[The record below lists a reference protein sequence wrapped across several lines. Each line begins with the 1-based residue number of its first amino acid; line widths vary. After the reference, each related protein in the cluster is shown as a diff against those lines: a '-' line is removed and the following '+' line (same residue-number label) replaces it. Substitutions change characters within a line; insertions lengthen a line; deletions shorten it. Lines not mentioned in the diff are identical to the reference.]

1 MKKRINIAAI
11 VDKMQTAVQHLASLC
26 PRKRFFTLLLAVAN
40 SSLFTLHSSL
50 FIACTSEETT
60 RTAGSQQRP
69 IAFKDAYTVQPT
81 RSSTKFTATKGIPVG
96 QSMGVYAYLHDT
108 DARNYL
114 TDTPNF
120 MWNQQATSQEDKE
133 PFTYE
138 PLKYWPNDENSKLSF
153 IAYFP
158 YCNGAENDG
167 TDYDIASTGV
177 EPLLANNGTG
187 LPTFNFTVKNNVD
200 DQVDFLVSEVVANL
214 PKSRDTEGDPHQPF
228 NDLTIYDRVP
238 FLFKHMMAKVEFR
251 IVADAEIRKDIV
263 KFQLTK
269 LRVSN
274 LFKDGTL
281 TPTYNPATGI
291 TSFTWHSE
299 APTNTKQDYYDF
311 KTYVP
316 QLLMPQTIGD
326 DVMLS
331 LDYSITFKSDGT
343 TYHYV
348 YENETPKLV
357 TDEEYT
363 YSNAPTLQLNTM
375 KRTDSDEALTEWLPN
390 HHYVYTIRL
399 RANRIDF
406 TGQVVDWGE
415 YDDSDIIDIKE

>member
-1 MKKRINIAAI
+1 MRYLVTILGVI
-11 VDKMQTAVQHLASLC
+11 C
-26 PRKRFFTLLLAVAN
+26 LLAC
-40 SSLFTLHSSL
+40 S
-50 FIACTSEETT
+50 SEETT
-60 RTAGSQQRP
+60 RTAETTSQMRP
-69 IAFKDAYTVQPT
+69 IAFGDAYTVKPT
-81 RSSTKFTATKGIPVG
+81 RSSEAFTATKGIPVG
-96 QSMGVYAYLHDT
+96 QSMGVYAYLHNT
-108 DARNYL
+108 ETRNYSA
-114 TDTPNF
+114 DIPNF
-120 MWNQQATSQEDKE
+120 MFNQQATSQDDAE

-138 PLKYWPNDENSKLSF
+138 PLKYWPNDENSKVSF

-158 YCNGAENDG
+158 YTEETPGHTESPEYPANP
-167 TDYDIASTGV
+167 TGLRT
-177 EPLLANNGTG
+177 LLANNGTG
-187 LPTFNFTVKNNVD
+187 LPTFDFTVKDNVD
-200 DQVDFLVSEVVANL
+200 DQVDFLVSEVVPNL
-214 PKSRDTEGDPHQPF
+214 PKTRDTEDDPHLPF

-238 FLFKHMMAKVEFR
+238 FVFKHMTSKVEFR
-251 IVADAEIRKDIV
+251 IVADAEIRNDIV

-281 TPTYNPATGI
+281 KPTYNPATGI
-291 TSFTWHSE
+291 TSFTWRSE

-316 QLLMPQTIGD
+316 QLLMPQTIGN
-326 DVMLS
+326 DVELS
-331 LDYSITFKSDGT
+331 LEYSITFKSDGT

-375 KRTDSDEALTEWLPN
+375 KRTDNDTPLEVWEPN
-390 HHYVYTIRL
+390 HHYIYTIRL

-415 YDDSDIIDIKE
+415 YVKEDMNEIEIKDE